1 MGGGLGM
8 RQTCWYQTQAFCSDF
23 YLVIWRKPERQVW
36 GSRLLTSPSHTNAFP
51 SLIPSPLQL
60 SLLAPC
66 NGLGMRLPSSLYSLF
81 LTCSSPHT
89 SSPSHSLSLPH
100 TLPLPVNVSLR
111 TRLNEV
117 ALILKSVTVL
127 ISTLREAQKDSSAK
141 RELCVCRVCVCVGG
155 GGYVGNVHVCV
166 VSWTLVFVFLHV
178 CVYVCMGVSN

>member
-1 MGGGLGM
+1 M

-23 YLVIWRKPERQVW
+23 YLVIWRKPERQVL
-36 GSRLLTSPSHTNAFP
+36 GLRLLTSPSHTNAFP

-66 NGLGMRLPSSLYSLF
+66 NGLGMRLPPSLYSLF

-89 SSPSHSLSLPH
+89 SSPSHSLPLPH
-100 TLPLPVNVSLR
+100 TLLLPVYANVSLR

-155 GGYVGNVHVCV
+155 GDNIDGHTNF
-166 VSWTLVFVFLHV
+166 SSLQRA
-178 CVYVCMGVSN
+178 N